1 MDQSERDND
10 QLGIIIRYCDRLN
23 VSRSHF
29 GSTFEVFSASEPFQ
43 DSCSLC
49 LIQIGEAVIGCQT
62 NSKKIILRLN
72 GLKSMECDAV
82 SCMDMTCLMQ
92 KLPGMPWKTTYLLF
106 ASSVKRDLWSKPLE
120 IGSKHEHFCGETYR
134 CVISMK
140 RPTFRSLLRIAR
152 KRSKDHVAQ
161 LGL

>member
-49 LIQIGEAVIGCQT
+49 LIQIGEAV
-62 NSKKIILRLN
+62 NRLSN
-72 GLKSMECDAV
+72 EF
-82 SCMDMTCLMQ
+82 Q
-92 KLPGMPWKTTYLLF
+92 ENHPQIE
-106 ASSVKRDLWSKPLE
+106 WSKIYGMRCRLVHGYDMFDAE
-120 IGSKHEHFCGETYR
+120 IAWDAMENYIPSLREFCVER
-134 CVISMK
+134 FV
-140 RPTFRSLLRIAR
+140 
-152 KRSKDHVAQ
+152 D
-161 LGL
+161 